1 MKRFG
6 SLMLAGLM
14 LAWTPVV
21 RAADA
26 GPYAPATLAVARE
39 IQERALAGSGA
50 FDFVES
56 LTVRVGPRMAGTP
69 AARAGHDWA
78 MARFKELGLA
88 NVRVEPFTV
97 EGWERGLESAAILS
111 PAPQHL
117 HVTALGYSVATPA
130 DGVTG
135 AIARFDTLDDLL
147 SAPDGS
153 LEGKIAFVDKKMARL
168 QDGGG
173 YGQAVVARGRG
184 PSEAARKGALALLIR
199 SIGTDSHRFPH
210 TGTTRY
216 SPDVAA
222 IPAAALSNPDADQL
236 NRLLALGGPV
246 TVRLTLASQAM
257 GPLSDAN
264 VMGEIRGRELP
275 EEIVVIAAHL
285 DSWDLGTGALDDG
298 AGVGIVLA
306 AARILKSLPQPP
318 RRTIRFILFGAE
330 ELGLVGA
337 RAYAAA
343 RAGGPSG
350 SKERHQIGT
359 EADFGAGPVIT
370 FNADVR
376 PEARPVIDAI
386 GRALSPLG
394 IVPGRGP
401 SSGGPDIGPLATAF
415 GMATAGLGLDGTDYF
430 DYHHTA
436 DDTLDKVDPRKLDQS
451 VAAFASFA
459 WLAAESPVGFSP
471 VERTRE

>member
-6 SLMLAGLM
+6 SLMFAGLM
-14 LAWTPVV
+14 LAAAPPGL
-21 RAADA
+21 AADA
-26 GPYAPATLAVARE
+26 GPYAPGTLAVARE
-39 IQERALAGSGA
+39 IQEKALAGSGA

-78 MARFKELGLA
+78 VARFKELGLA
-88 NVRVEPFTV
+88 NIKVEPFTV

-135 AIARFDTLDDLL
+135 PVARFDTLDDLM

-153 LEGKIAFVDKKMARL
+153 LNGKIAFVDKKMVRL

-173 YGQAVVARGRG
+173 YGQAVVARSRG
-184 PSEAARKGALALLIR
+184 PAEAARKGALALLIR

-216 SPDVAA
+216 APDAAA

-264 VMGEIRGRELP
+264 VMAEIRGRELP
-275 EEIVVIAAHL
+275 EEIIVIAAHL

-306 AARILKSLPQPP
+306 AARILKSLPQAP

-343 RAGGPSG
+343 HADG
-350 SKERHQIGT
+350 KDRHQIGT

-394 IVPGRGP
+394 VVPGRGP

-459 WLAAESPVGFSP
+459 WLAAESPVAFSP
-471 VERTRE
+471 VERNRE